1 MSPLRQ
7 RMIEQMKLE
16 NKSQKT
22 IESYVF
28 TVAFLAQHYNKCP
41 SKITND
47 ELRSFLLWQINN
59 MSASTVNQRCYAL
72 KYFYRQVLV
81 KEMPCLEQFKPQG
94 GKLKLRTVLETSEVK
109 ALLNAVRLDR
119 HRLIFT
125 IMYCCGLRIS
135 EAVNLKVQHIDFA
148 RLQVFVFEGKGQ
160 KDRIVPLPKTLA
172 GLLMKYFEIKP
183 KSEWAFPSQKGQ
195 KAMRADTLQRCF
207 QLVVK
212 EIGLLKD
219 VKPHSLRH
227 SIATHLLERGMS
239 LLYVRNFLGHKNIVT
254 TMVYLHLTKEGIQD
268 AIQTQEN
275 LCRALYE

>member
-7 RMIEQMKLE
+7 RMIEQMQLE
-16 NKSQKT
+16 NKSKKT

-28 TVAFLAQHYNKCP
+28 TVVLLAKHYNKCP
-41 SKITND
+41 SKITN
-47 ELRSFLLWQINN
+47 EQLRSFLLGQINS
-59 MSASTVNQRCYAL
+59 MAASTVNQRCCAL
-72 KYFYRQVLV
+72 KYFYRHVIFY
-81 KEMPCLEQFKPQG
+81 EMPCLEQFKPQG
-94 GKLKLRTVLETSEVK
+94 GKVKLRTVLETSEVK

-119 HRLIFT
+119 HRLVFT
-125 IMYCCGLRIS
+125 MMYCCGLRIS
-135 EAVNLKVQHIDFA
+135 EAVNLKVQHIDLE

-172 GLLMKYFEIKP
+172 GLLIQYFEVKA
-183 KSEWAFPSQKGQ
+183 KSEWAFPSQKGK

-212 EIGLLKD
+212 EITLLKD

-239 LLYVRNFLGHKNIVT
+239 LLYVRNFLGHKNIAT
-254 TMVYLHLTKEGIQD
+254 TMIYLHLTKEGIQD